1 MADKFASMLV
11 IGGESNA
18 LGRTDEVI
26 EVVLNNKYRV
36 EELYRYVTFDE
47 DAWLRMKAI
56 DAIEKTGREKPDWLM
71 LYIDKFQ

>member
-47 DAWLRMKAI
+47 DAWERMKAI